1 MAVDRQLAA
10 DVVHLLHRLPE
21 FEGIYVRRHASGD
34 QLAVPILDDRARA
47 RAAALLSTLVGNRR
61 VQLVAS
67 ALAPGMG
74 AQVDLFDD
82 ELTAAATRAEERRT
96 RSTTGAEVRPIAQ
109 PPRARRLL
117 LVSSAPEEDIAAL
130 RAGDTPPF
138 DATLAS
144 STQAADVALHTADPD
159 VVVIDVSLPGAI
171 EFESALCALYPKF
184 RIYDNLQWVS
194 STEQVRDSRARI
206 LNALFGKAHLT
217 TLGPFAGLRV
227 LVADAPD
234 LAVTRE
240 LIASIR
246 ELRPRASGGWDLL
259 ERVREVPDAVII
271 GRPKDFDAIELFRA
285 VRKMAN
291 VRIIIALE
299 KGAIENLRTTCPWLE
314 SSAAA
319 PYLIARPIRPQ
330 DLARITQRPFKPKR
344 D

>member
-10 DVVHLLHRLPE
+10 DVVHLLHRLPG
-21 FEGIYVRRHASGD
+21 FEGVYVRQHASGE

-47 RAAALLSTLVGNRR
+47 RAAALLSTLVGSQR

-74 AQVDLFDD
+74 SPIDLFDE
-82 ELTAAATRAEERRT
+82 ELNAAAKRAEERRM
-96 RSTTGAEVRPIAQ
+96 RSTTGAEVRPIA

-117 LVSSAPEEDIAAL
+117 LISSAPEEDMAAL
-130 RAGDTPPF
+130 REGDTPAF

-144 STQAADVALHTADPD
+144 SMQEADVALLTTAPD

-171 EFESALCALYPKF
+171 EFESALCTLYPKF

-194 STEQVRDSRARI
+194 STERVRDNRARI

-234 LAVTRE
+234 SPVTRE
-240 LIASIR
+240 LIASIP
-246 ELRPRASGGWDLL
+246 ELRPQASGGWDLL
-259 ERVREVPDAVII
+259 QRMRHAPDATEVVII
-271 GRPKDFDAIELFRA
+271 GRPKDFDVIELFQA
-285 VRKMAN
+285 VRKTAN
-291 VRIIIALE
+291 VRIIVALE
-299 KGAIENLRTTCPWLE
+299 MAAIENLRTACPWLE
-314 SSAAA
+314 NTAGA
-319 PYLIARPIRPQ
+319 PYLLARPIRPECRF
-330 DLARITQRPFKPKR
+330 AG
-344 D
+344 